1 MSELLGDE
9 IVSMNKY
16 LKKGEKD
23 TFQSENPLVFVAP
36 AYSWQMPKVVERWI
50 RETKFEVNSNAYF
63 ILTCAGSVGNA
74 AAYVRKLCAEKGLCF
89 CGKRATREINVICG
103 DCNENFERE

>member
-1 MSELLGDE
+1 MSKLLGDE

-50 RETKFEVNSNAYF
+50 RETKSEVNSNAYF
-63 ILTCAGSVGNA
+63 ILTCAGSVGKC
-74 AAYVRKLCAEKGLCF
+74 RCLCEKALR
-89 CGKRATREINVICG
+89 GKGTVLLW
-103 DCNENFERE
+103 